1 MEVEAVTGRW
11 AFLTEGWTF
20 WLLALAA
27 ALALPGMPWRAAR
40 APEFPWA
47 MLPVCGLLLLGL
59 VGLALLLAYA
69 LGPAAARHRGLA
81 LWEAPPDL
89 LWGGLALALWPG
101 AWGPPGRGVWAL
113 AFLLAALPSEVRW
126 LAQALPR
133 EYPFPAAWGQ
143 RALHR
148 ARGLSLLALAPRWLA
163 ARVPLWLTAT
173 LVLERI
179 LAVRGLGSDWMA
191 RVAAQDRMGL
201 AVWLLV
207 YALLWTLAQGRGA
220 RA

>member
-1 MEVEAVTGRW
+1 VKGRW
-11 AFLTEGWTF
+11 AFLVEGWAL

-27 ALALPGMPWRAAR
+27 AFALPGMPWRGAR

-47 MLPVCGLLLLGL
+47 MLPVSGLLLLGL
-59 VGLALLLAYA
+59 IGLALLLAYV
-69 LGPAAARHRGLA
+69 LGPAAARMRSLA

-101 AWGPPGRGVWAL
+101 AWGPPGRGLWAL

-133 EYPFPAAWGQ
+133 EYPLPAAWGR
-143 RALHR
+143 RALR
-148 ARGLSLLALAPRWLA
+148 RMRGLSLLALAPRWLA

-191 RVAAQDRMGL
+191 RVAAQDRAGL
-201 AVWLLV
+201 AVWILV
-207 YALLWTLAQGRGA
+207 YALLWTLAQGREA
-220 RA
+220 RV

>member
-1 MEVEAVTGRW
+1 MTNRW
-11 AFLTEGWTF
+11 AFLVEGWAL
-20 WLLALAA
+20 WLLALGAA
-27 ALALPGMPWRAAR
+27 CALPGMPWRVAR

-47 MLPVCGLLLLGL
+47 MLPVSGLLLLGL
-59 VGLALLLAYA
+59 IGLALLLAFV
-69 LGPAAARHRGLA
+69 LGPSAARMRSLA
-81 LWEAPPDL
+81 LWEGPPDL
-89 LWGGLALALWPG
+89 LWGGLVLGLWPG
-101 AWGPPGRGVWAL
+101 AWGPPGRGLWAL

-133 EYPFPAAWGQ
+133 EHPWPEAWGK
-143 RALHR
+143 RAVHR
-148 ARGLSLLALAPRWLA
+148 MRGLSLIALAPRWLA

-191 RVAAQDRMGL
+191 RVAAQDRAGL
-201 AVWLLV
+201 AVWVLV
-207 YALLWTLAQGRGA
+207 YALLWTLAQGREA

>member
-1 MEVEAVTGRW
+1 MKKRW
-11 AFLTEGWTF
+11 TFLAEGWVL

-27 ALALPGMPWRAAR
+27 AFALPGMPWRSAR
-40 APEFPWA
+40 APEFPWG
-47 MLPVCGLLLLGL
+47 MLPVSGLLLLGL
-59 VGLALLLAYA
+59 IGLALLLVYL
-69 LGPAAARHRGLA
+69 LGPSAARMRSLA

-101 AWGPPGRGVWAL
+101 AWGPPGRGLWAL

-126 LAQALPR
+126 LAQALPG
-133 EYPFPAAWGQ
+133 EHPLPAAWGR
-143 RALHR
+143 RAVR
-148 ARGLSLLALAPRWLA
+148 RMRGLSLLALAPRWLA

-191 RVAAQDRMGL
+191 RVAAQDRAGL
-201 AVWLLV
+201 AVWILV
-207 YALLWTLAQGRGA
+207 YALLWTLAQGREA

>member
-1 MEVEAVTGRW
+1 MKNRW
-11 AFLTEGWTF
+11 TFLAEGWVL

-27 ALALPGMPWRAAR
+27 AFALPGMPWRSAR
-40 APEFPWA
+40 APEFPWG
-47 MLPVCGLLLLGL
+47 MLPVSGLLLLGL
-59 VGLALLLAYA
+59 IGLALLLAYL
-69 LGPAAARHRGLA
+69 LGPSAARMQSLA

-101 AWGPPGRGVWAL
+101 AWGPPGRGLWAL

-126 LAQALPR
+126 LAQALPG
-133 EYPFPAAWGQ
+133 EHPLPAAWGR
-143 RALHR
+143 RAVR
-148 ARGLSLLALAPRWLA
+148 RMRGLSLLALAPRWLA

-191 RVAAQDRMGL
+191 RVAAQDRAGL
-201 AVWLLV
+201 AVWILV
-207 YALLWTLAQGRGA
+207 YALLWTLAQGREA

>member
-1 MEVEAVTGRW
+1 MTGRW
-11 AFLTEGWTF
+11 AFLAEGWAF
-20 WLLALAA
+20 WLLALTA

-47 MLPVCGLLLLGL
+47 MLPVSALLLLGL
-59 VGLALLLAYA
+59 IGLTLFLAYV
-69 LGPAAARHRGLA
+69 LGPSAARHRGLA

-133 EYPFPAAWGQ
+133 EYPFPAAWGR
-143 RALHR
+143 RALRR
-148 ARGLSLLALAPRWLA
+148 ARGLSLLALTPRWLA

-191 RVAAQDRMGL
+191 RVAAQDRAGL

>member
-1 MEVEAVTGRW
+1 MTGRW
-11 AFLTEGWTF
+11 AFLAEGWAF
-20 WLLALAA
+20 WLLALGAA
-27 ALALPGMPWRAAR
+27 WALPGMPWRAAR

-47 MLPVCGLLLLGL
+47 MLLVSGLLLLGL
-59 VGLALLLAYA
+59 IGLALLLAYV
-69 LGPAAARHRGLA
+69 LGPSAARHRGLA

-101 AWGPPGRGVWAL
+101 AWGPPGQGVWAL

-133 EYPFPAAWGQ
+133 EYPFPAAWGRQ
-143 RALHR
+143 ALRR

-191 RVAAQDRMGL
+191 RVGTQDRTGL
-201 AVWLLV
+201 AVWILV

>member
-1 MEVEAVTGRW
+1 MELEAVSERW
-11 AFLTEGWTF
+11 AFRLEGWAL

-27 ALALPGMPWRAAR
+27 AFALPGMPWRVAR

-47 MLPVCGLLLLGL
+47 ILPVSGLLLLGL
-59 VGLALLLAYA
+59 TGLTLFLTYL
-69 LGPAAARHRGLA
+69 LGPSAARMRGLA

-101 AWGPPGRGVWAL
+101 AWGPPGLGLWAL

-133 EYPFPAAWGQ
+133 EHPWPAAWGRQ
-143 RALHR
+143 AVRRMRA
-148 ARGLSLLALAPRWLA
+148 LSLLALAPRWLA

-191 RVAAQDRMGL
+191 RVAAQDRAGL
-201 AVWLLV
+201 AAWVLV
-207 YALLWTLAQGRGA
+207 YALLWTLAQGRET